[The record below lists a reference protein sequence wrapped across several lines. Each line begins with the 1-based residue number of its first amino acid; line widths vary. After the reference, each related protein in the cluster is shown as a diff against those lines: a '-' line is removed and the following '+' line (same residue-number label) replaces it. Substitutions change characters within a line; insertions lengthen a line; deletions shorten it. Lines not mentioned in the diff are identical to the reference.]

1 VCVAASANNQHGDLL
16 LRHRAFSSGRLR
28 LPPPPVAPV
37 DRVENRGH
45 AGMHATVA
53 VQSDLPPA

>member
-37 DRVENRGH
+37 DRSSREPGACRH
-45 AGMHATVA
+45 ARHGCRPV
-53 VQSDLPPA
+53 